1 MTLESRDFYSGK
13 MLIDTNHFPF
23 IEQGIVFSVDGFGYD
38 IYVSELSRDSHSIW
52 VDASNKQHHQPLKG
66 EDE

>member
-1 MTLESRDFYSGK
+1 

-23 IEQGIVFSVDGFGYD
+23 IEQGIVFSVDGFGYE
-38 IYVSELSRDSHSIW
+38 IYVRELSRDSHSIW